1 MFIYQCIVVQDPMS
15 TTVCRD
21 NNATFTCVIFIP
33 SGGVA
38 VPGWLRNGSNVN
50 ANTMH
55 HITSHNLTQGAVAPV
70 YIQSVL
76 TVTSVR
82 PSDNGVLYQC
92 GFVLLL
98 SNGATLNV
106 LGAGEC
112 TCVYTNAC
120 FDLMFL

>member
-1 MFIYQCIVVQDPMS
+1 MNI
-15 TTVCRD
+15 TVCQD
-21 NNATFTCVIFIP
+21 NNVTFTCVFFIP

-38 VPGWLRNGSNVN
+38 APGWARNGAIVN
-50 ANTMH
+50 ANTIR
-55 HITSHNLTQGAVAPV
+55 HIISHNLTQGAIAPV

-92 GFVLLL
+92 GFGLLL
-98 SNGATLNV
+98 SKGAILNV

-120 FDLMFL
+120 LI